1 MYQLNQLLENM
12 EGVFPILSI
21 AISIFSLIIV
31 LLLIFK
37 TRKQGLS
44 EKRLGTINDR
54 LNSIEKIILE
64 KISKKELNE
73 LKSNLVSLDERVKNL
88 ESKVIEEGE
97 TRPVSQ
103 PILARRQLVRGVTV
117 APPSFQRYI
126 SSNPLL
132 SSGVIFDSSGMIIEI
147 AGIDFDKGEKVAS
160 YMYEVIR
167 NSRETLTEPKIILF
181 QGDNEYG
188 ILLKLSEIEG
198 TEIFAFLNSR
208 IQPSFTQCFVI
219 KDALK
224 KYVEKTFKRG
234 VKNGE

>member
-12 EGVFPILSI
+12 GGVFPILSI

-31 LLLIFK
+31 LFLISK

-44 EKRLGTINDR
+44 EKRLTTINDR
-54 LNSIEKIILE
+54 LNSIEKI
-64 KISKKELNE
+64 SQKELNE

-117 APPSFQRYI
+117 TPLSFQRYI

-147 AGIDFDKGEKVAS
+147 AGIDSEKGERVAS

-167 NSRETLTEPKIILF
+167 NFRESLTEPNIILF
-181 QGDNEYG
+181 QGDKEYG
-188 ILLKLSEIEG
+188 ILLKLSEINE
-198 TEIFAFLNSR
+198 TEIFAYLNSR

-234 VKNGE
+234 

>member
-12 EGVFPILSI
+12 GGVFPILSI

-31 LLLIFK
+31 LFLISK

-44 EKRLGTINDR
+44 EKRLTTINDR
-54 LNSIEKIILE
+54 LNSIEKI
-64 KISKKELNE
+64 SQKELNE

-117 APPSFQRYI
+117 TPLSFQRYI

-147 AGIDFDKGEKVAS
+147 AGIDSEKGERVAS

-167 NSRETLTEPKIILF
+167 NFRESLTEPNVILF
-181 QGDNEYG
+181 QGDKEYG
-188 ILLKLSEIEG
+188 ILLKLSEINE
-198 TEIFAFLNSR
+198 TEIFAYLNSR
-208 IQPSFTQCFVI
+208 IQPSFTQCSVI

-234 VKNGE
+234 